1 MTRSLWITV
10 DVEAQPRRSPEDAL
24 NRLVW
29 GHFPEGDFGIG
40 SMMDIADS
48 HSVKL
53 TMFLDYAE
61 EYLYGDALLDVGREI
76 RRRGHDLQLHLH
88 PEFLPDS
95 FYEGASIPRVPDLN
109 LASQVGADTLFDLLC
124 DRHSGL
130 TGVSPIAFRGGGYRF
145 NGSVLGAMKRHGIRL
160 GSNYN
165 IAKANQPMNFGPM
178 PQFSWTSGVVEV
190 PISTVFD
197 YKNTGRHFDYN
208 FNASLMNVCGLDTCI
223 RSHQE
228 FLQRFYAERGSD
240 AIAVLVMHS
249 WSFLELDDDGA
260 FSKPSIEAPERFDR
274 LLSALEGGVSCVT
287 SREVLN
293 LVDSGKYR
301 LAGPFRFDYV
311 QTQSNTGIV
320 AGERVDKSI
329 DSGEDQGEALSEPA
343 STQTSVS
350 EEPACVIRGT
360 KASAFTDFN
369 GRRRRCSGC
378 GSVERQRVFAAMY
391 DDARGEFDF
400 ADKDILVV
408 APSHSELLFLQHQGI
423 TKVQSLDIRP
433 EVNPD
438 IIADICDMFQV
449 EDASFDVVLA
459 SMVLTHAHNLEGCLS
474 EFHRVLR
481 SGGQL
486 LTCDPLKIG
495 APTEEFNDIER
506 ITSWYGRD
514 AYDKYRIGT
523 FRSLGELDIAD
534 ILGKRFIVR
543 ALSGEDVPTGRNV
556 VWYVSTKLKDGAT
569 PSSQVETAAEGTVT
583 GNSSLSPR
591 PTTGHLS
598 LSESPAELHVTNC
611 TICGDPLQ
619 TVNKKG
625 DCPSCGQPSRTRS
638 LAPILTDVVA
648 PLLSTGDPPTGPLL
662 AFAMTGAERKLIEPV
677 FPSCRSVSLF
687 GTYATYH
694 ETGVD
699 ARDLS
704 RYDGGC
710 FAGVFSIQLFDYFLE
725 HDQALQ
731 EMYRVLAPGGVLFTL
746 IASYRLHDGIE
757 PPHVAKMLEPN
768 SGYFPYWPSEVPL
781 PSITVGR
788 TWFVDAMRR
797 AGFESDLVQV
807 KDDATGDTF
816 DWFVGQKPND
826 TFRVAQKVEAS
837 DLRPESVLSAT
848 TAASQSSKP
857 MHLGLQTPTI
867 LVTQQTQA
875 FSKMYSTLV
884 DPEFGFS
891 RVTLNLTIPSVP
903 EAARDADF
911 AEHAVDP
918 NTDMPTDLVIALQ
931 VGGVLHSED
940 LGLSWE
946 YRETAES
953 GLTRLWNSFTL
964 ADGHHLIQGT
974 GPHHPSDPRD
984 APQFQPEL
992 LRFDHEWKLVS
1003 RTKPGKAQWH
1013 GTRSVDQR
1021 GDTIIYAEYPEN
1033 SIKYRGDFA
1042 DRRAEV
1048 EHLCENSRVFRSR
1061 DGGLT
1066 WDSVLELPWTE
1077 IRHFHTVVADPFDP
1091 GVWWLSS
1098 GDSPSECRI
1107 WRSEDDGLTWTD
1119 VTGHDTNFA
1128 LQPQFESSRQAAFRY
1143 TAMIVT
1149 PESLIWGSDD
1159 WLGDPLSEDDGAPL
1173 NVRVGAR
1180 IFVAPK
1186 TLPLKPVSVAHIGN
1200 PVRTITD
1207 VGVCYLVTTEAKQ
1220 ISKLSRPQ
1228 VYILSK
1234 EATNLCAEV
1243 ATIDRFATEGTGFT
1257 YSKASRKAKDG
1268 RFFSLRSSRDVFE
1281 GGPKILQWDIDFQ

>member
-1 MTRSLWITV
+1 
-10 DVEAQPRRSPEDAL
+10 
-24 NRLVW
+24 
-29 GHFPEGDFGIG
+29 
-40 SMMDIADS
+40 
-48 HSVKL
+48 
-53 TMFLDYAE
+53 
-61 EYLYGDALLDVGREI
+61 
-76 RRRGHDLQLHLH
+76 
-88 PEFLPDS
+88 
-95 FYEGASIPRVPDLN
+95 
-109 LASQVGADTLFDLLC
+109 
-124 DRHSGL
+124 
-130 TGVSPIAFRGGGYRF
+130 
-145 NGSVLGAMKRHGIRL
+145 MKRHGVRL

-178 PQFSWTSGVVEV
+178 PQFCWASGVIEI

-197 YKNTGRHFDYN
+197 FKNTGRHFDYN
-208 FNASLMNVCGLDTCI
+208 FNASLMNVCGLDECI
-223 RSHQE
+223 GRHQE
-228 FLQRFYAERGSD
+228 FLERFYAERGVD

-249 WSFLELDDDGA
+249 WSFLKLDEDGT

-274 LLSALEGGVSCVT
+274 LLSTLESGVSCFT
-287 SREVLN
+287 SREVLA
-293 LVDSGKYR
+293 LLDTDKHR

-311 QTQSNTGIV
+311 QTQSSTGVVSDEQVGGIV
-320 AGERVDKSI
+320 AMGRVERATRSV
-329 DSGEDQGEALSEPA
+329 LV
-343 STQTSVS
+343 STDMSVPV
-350 EEPACVIRGT
+350 ELACVICGT

-378 GSVERQRVFAAMY
+378 GSVERQRVFASVF
-391 DDARGEFDF
+391 DDIRRVGDF
-400 ADKDILVV
+400 AEKNILVV
-408 APSHSELLFLQHQGI
+408 APSHSELLFLQQRGI

-438 IIADICDMFQV
+438 IIADICDMPQV

-481 SGGQL
+481 PGGQL

-495 APTEEFNDIER
+495 APTEEFNDVER

-534 ILGKRFIVR
+534 ILGRRFTVR
-543 ALSGEDVPTGRNV
+543 TLSGEDVPTGRNV

-569 PSSQVETAAEGTVT
+569 TSSQVETAAEGTVA

-598 LSESPAELHVTNC
+598 LAESLAELHVTNC

-638 LAPILTDVVA
+638 LAPIVTDVVA
-648 PLLSTGDPPTGPLL
+648 PLLSTEDPATGPLL

-677 FPSCRSVSLF
+677 FPSWRSVSLF
-687 GTYATYH
+687 GTYATCH

-704 RYDGGC
+704 RYDDCC

-746 IASYRLHDGIE
+746 IASYRLHDGTE

-788 TWFVDAMRR
+788 AWLVDAMRR

-826 TFRVAQKVEAS
+826 TCRVAQKVEVR

-848 TAASQSSKP
+848 TAASQSSKS
-857 MHLGLQTPTI
+857 MHLGLQAPTV

-875 FSKMYSTLV
+875 FSKIYSTPV

-903 EAARDADF
+903 EAAHDADF
-911 AEHAVDP
+911 AEHAVDS

-931 VGGVLHSED
+931 IGGVLHSED
-940 LGLSWE
+940 LGRSWE
-946 YRETAES
+946 YRETPES
-953 GLTRLWNSFTL
+953 GMTRLWNSFTL

-1003 RTKPGKAQWH
+1003 CTKPGKAQWH

-1021 GDTIIYAEYPEN
+1021 GDTVIYAEYPEN
-1033 SIKYRGDFA
+1033 SVKYRGDFA
-1042 DRRAEV
+1042 DHRAEL

-1061 DGGLT
+1061 DGGIT
-1066 WDSVLELPWTE
+1066 WDSVLVLPWTE
-1077 IRHFHTVVADPFDP
+1077 IRHFHTVIADPFDP

-1119 VTGHDTNFA
+1119 VTGHDTDFA
-1128 LQPQFESSRQAAFRY
+1128 VQPQFESSRQAAFRY

-1149 PESLIWGSDD
+1149 PESLVWGSDD
-1159 WLGDPLSEDDGAPL
+1159 WLGDPLNNNDGAPF

-1180 IFVAPK
+1180 IFVTPK
-1186 TLPLKPVSVAHIGN
+1186 TLPLKPASVAHIGN

-1207 VGVCYLVTTEAKQ
+1207 VGVCYLVTTEAKRC
-1220 ISKLSRPQ
+1220 SKLSRPQ
-1228 VYILSK
+1228 VYILSQG
-1234 EATNLCAEV
+1234 APYLSAEV

-1268 RFFSLRSSRDVFE
+1268 RFFSLRGSRDVFD
-1281 GGPKILQWDIDFQ
+1281 GGPKILRWDIDFQ